1 MPIVYASIVFAFLG
15 VAYTLL
21 QMRHHPKGLYILF
34 FAEMW
39 ERFSYYGMRALLILY
54 LTKHFL
60 FTDGQAYGIYGAYTT
75 LVYVTPVIGGVLAD
89 RYLGQRKAVLFGA
102 ILLVLGHLGMAIE
115 GAPVADVAERSPSV
129 MNIFYLS
136 LAFIIAGVGFLKA
149 NISAIVGELYEKT
162 DTRRDQA
169 FTLFYVGINLG
180 AYLGATIAGVLGEK
194 VGWSYGFGLAGI
206 GMLVGLIVFIKGKPL
221 LQGAG
226 ESPRPDVLAA
236 KQFAGLSTEWV
247 IYLASL
253 LGIVAIWFLIRD
265 SSVGMLNY
273 KLPIFG
279 KMTAVSSVLYP
290 AFIITYG
297 YIIWT
302 AIKTLAPH
310 ARNRIFAALFLIS
323 IQVLFWALFEQAGSS
338 LNLFTDRSVDKD
350 FMGSEIPTTW
360 FQSLNAMYIIVLGP
374 LFAALW
380 IWMAKRGIEPSA
392 PAKFGL
398 GVIQLGLGFLVLV
411 WGSQAAGLAATPW
424 IFVAL
429 LYLLHTT
436 GELCL
441 SPVGLSAMTRLS
453 VPKMVGLVMGAWFLA
468 SGFGNFVAAEIA
480 KLTSSD
486 KIEAQ
491 IKALEAAGKDVP
503 VEILRGPA
511 MDVYSTI
518 GWVAIAVGVGLIV
531 VSPLIKKMMHLD
543 TLAED
548 MRKYNEDHGLTMDG
562 NDMVGER
569 MSPSGD
575 PAE

>member
-1 MPIVYASIVFAFLG
+1 MPIVYASIILAILG
-15 VAYTLL
+15 FSYTLL
-21 QMRHHPKGLYILF
+21 QMRKHPKGLYILF

-39 ERFSYYGMRALLILY
+39 ERFSFYGMRALLILY
-54 LTKHFL
+54 LTEHFL
-60 FTDGQAYGIYGAYTT
+60 FSDTQAIGIYGAYTT
-75 LVYVTPVIGGVLAD
+75 LVYMTPVIGGVLAD

-102 ILLVLGHLGMAIE
+102 VLLVIGHLGMAIE
-115 GAPVADVAERSPSV
+115 GTPIADASERSAGV
-129 MNIFYLS
+129 LNIFYLS

-149 NISAIVGELYEKT
+149 NISAIVGELYEKS
-162 DTRRDQA
+162 DARRDQS

-180 AYLGATIAGVLGEK
+180 AFLGATLCGLAGEK
-194 VGWSYGFGLAGI
+194 IGWWLGFGLAGI
-206 GMLVGLIVFIKGKPL
+206 GMIAGLIVFIWGKPL
-221 LQGAG
+221 LGGAG
-226 ESPRPDVLAA
+226 ESSNPALLAK

-247 IYLASL
+247 IYLSSFF
-253 LGIVAIWFLIRD
+253 GVAIIWFLIRD

-273 KLPIFG
+273 QIPIFG
-279 KMTAVSSVLYP
+279 KMTAVKTVVYAAL
-290 AFIITYG
+290 IIVYG

-302 AIKTLAPH
+302 ASKTLPH
-310 ARNRIFAALFLIS
+310 RARNRIFAALFLIS

-360 FQSLNAMYIIVLGP
+360 FQSLNALYIIVLGP
-374 LFAALW
+374 LFASLW
-380 IWMAKRGIEPSA
+380 IWLAERKLEPSA

-411 WGSQAAGLAATPW
+411 WGSGVAGAAATSW
-424 IFVAL
+424 VFIAL

-491 IKALEAAGKDVP
+491 IKALEKAGQEVP
-503 VEILRGPA
+503 VDLLRGPA

-518 GWVAIAVGVGLIV
+518 GWTAIAVGIALIV
-531 VSPLIKKMMHLD
+531 ISPIVKKAMHLD
-543 TLAED
+543 TLEEDAAEWA
-548 MRKYNEDHGLTMDG
+548 KLNE
-562 NDMVGER
+562 
-569 MSPSGD
+569 
-575 PAE
+575 A